1 MPEGLNVE
9 ESRTKRIERLK
20 SRFRDRGGVF
30 VPSAHNALLD
40 ILLARGVNGE
50 SPSKLRNRRRSA
62 VAGTGSPL
70 ALRQDEGSENAD
82 SGLISEDIPVSRL
95 AKGKAKA
102 LTKTTKTRAKK
113 TTKMSRRADNAE
125 QAVTAEFEQT
135 QAGSSRSRNIGAA
148 GKSLT
153 DPRQE
158 QAMVEAVAGENDA
171 TMPSRMSTS
180 KRSAKA
186 PDESSIVSNKEFYPE
201 EARGKPGK
209 RVKKRSIIAHDDADD
224 LSDYETCKTKPKKAV
239 PKTSSSRK
247 ACSKTLPN
255 QRVLET
261 DEDDAKACAKP
272 RSTKG
277 RSKRKVVNSSDTKSL
292 APSLV
297 TEPLSSAHP
306 ESRSRRGALT
316 SAPHFPDGTAFAQ
329 PVKRAKTVLKP
340 ASNVDGDEQKEKTI
354 AKDRLN
360 SSHRPPSPKPAGP
373 TLETLHLNSGNGP
386 GRHASSSKAVRSTRK
401 AKGEVHLSESVTSAV
416 DAPSAPKAK
425 TASSSVVQL
434 DLDLQ
439 SAKLESRLKTGKYTA
454 GRASEDDRPSINM
467 ADRDGAPTDEEVDR
481 PLAMRRHTKAVKSTA
496 GRNEGSPLRLQDPSQ
511 KVRKANADHI
521 LRMEETVEVS
531 SESGRKVGRVPSD
544 DKENVPLVKVGQST
558 LSRKRSR
565 ENQTITQEPGIGNV
579 ESKTAARPCKRTK
592 VPNDNENAAVD
603 TVLVD
608 MMVQNDGVTKRR
620 GDHAM
625 SSDPTQKTNTSKNS
639 VPRSKAQAS
648 HNQISEAPS
657 KALKG
662 SACRYKLKPR
672 VRCYC
677 SCHNEISNNCVR
689 SNSLDCHSSQ
699 PLHLSQIPRT
709 TQLISF
715 REQSPISV

>member
-158 QAMVEAVAGENDA
+158 QAMVEAVGENDA

-531 SESGRKVGRVPSD
+531 SESGRK
-544 DKENVPLVKVGQST
+544 
-558 LSRKRSR
+558 
-565 ENQTITQEPGIGNV
+565 TITQEPGIGNV

-625 SSDPTQKTNTSKNS
+625 SSDPTQKTNTSKKS

-672 VRCYC
+672 PRL
-677 SCHNEISNNCVR
+677 
-689 SNSLDCHSSQ
+689 SLFPTPAPVTDTEDD
-699 PLHLSQIPRT
+699 PIDFLS
-709 TQLISF
+709 
-715 REQSPISV
+715 

>member
-1 MPEGLNVE
+1 
-9 ESRTKRIERLK
+9 
-20 SRFRDRGGVF
+20 
-30 VPSAHNALLD
+30 
-40 ILLARGVNGE
+40 
-50 SPSKLRNRRRSA
+50 
-62 VAGTGSPL
+62 
-70 ALRQDEGSENAD
+70 
-82 SGLISEDIPVSRL
+82 
-95 AKGKAKA
+95 
-102 LTKTTKTRAKK
+102 
-113 TTKMSRRADNAE
+113 MSRRADNAE

-158 QAMVEAVAGENDA
+158 QAMVEAVGENDA

-239 PKTSSSRK
+239 PNTSSSRK

-531 SESGRKVGRVPSD
+531 SESGRK
-544 DKENVPLVKVGQST
+544 
-558 LSRKRSR
+558 
-565 ENQTITQEPGIGNV
+565 TITQEPGIGNV

-672 VRCYC
+672 PRL
-677 SCHNEISNNCVR
+677 
-689 SNSLDCHSSQ
+689 SLFPTPAPVTDTEDD
-699 PLHLSQIPRT
+699 PIDFLS
-709 TQLISF
+709 
-715 REQSPISV
+715 